1 MKEKLHRSLYEYI
14 RKSVSLV
21 LESGATVGVVLLVL
35 LFFVARNCNAQVDFS
50 KIPGEE
56 KFSNNRAAIAVK
68 NVLLV
73 QRDEELD
80 CTWKTSHAQISGM
93 LDTKTQDFLNDWLS
107 GMTYFGNCEGDK
119 ECYDFQSYHYYY
131 KLTRVTHLRND
142 LLGFYLQEGN
152 CKDEKS
158 YCLENQDWEIY
169 DLKEKRFL
177 QEGDIISQDTKAQA
191 AFFAAIEKKII
202 KQKLNLVN
210 DWKAYTRQLGL
221 DNNNLVVYLN
231 NDILNNSKG
240 VVLRFRLDEVENMLE
255 PCFANR
261 LRNKAC
267 QEFNQP
273 IVGQHLQKNLK

>member
-1 MKEKLHRSLYEYI
+1 MEPKPHRNIYSYI
-14 RKSVSLV
+14 RKSITFV
-21 LESGATVGVVLLVL
+21 LESSAFVGIAVLVILFL
-35 LFFVARNCNAQVDFS
+35 LARNCHAQIDFS
-50 KIPGEE
+50 KIPANE

-80 CTWKTSHAQISGM
+80 CTWKTSHAQLGGM
-93 LDTKTQDFLNDWLS
+93 LDTQTQDFLNDWLS

-119 ECYDFQSYHYYY
+119 ECYDFQSYHFYY
-131 KLTRVTHLRND
+131 KVTRVTHLQND

-169 DLKEKRFL
+169 DLRRKQFL
-177 QEGDIISQDTKAQA
+177 QEGDILRQDEKAQA
-191 AFFAAIEKKII
+191 AFFAAIEKKVN
-202 KQKLNLVN
+202 KLKLTLVK
-210 DWKAYTRQLGL
+210 DWKVYTRQMGL

-231 NDILNNSKG
+231 NDILNNMKG
-240 VVLRFRLDEVENMLE
+240 VAIRFRMDEVENLLV

-261 LRNKAC
+261 LKNKAC
-267 QEFNQP
+267 EETNPLFTE
-273 IVGQHLQKNLK
+273 QHILKN